1 MHLKK
6 LTLCLLGLSL
16 SACSTHVI
24 KSNALNADQDTP
36 QRAIQGFNALYEYP
50 NFDYRGQFQVHLDRS
65 QKDQNLKSTDSKQL
79 DPAIEKKV
87 NQYLKDQRI
96 KLTDIQKKELYQAI
110 AKQDSNYI
118 SRFAGMGADVVQNIV
133 NDLQIRYDG
142 TVNYRQKMASF
153 NLETQYKKPNLSVEM
168 RIPTVLDMNNYKFYT
183 HIFSIMP
190 YLANSQDQDRYAY
203 YDFSEYKDDIRKVN
217 GKALVELLKQS
228 GATSYLIASPH
239 QIENLAV
246 SSVEKKAG
254 IVEKIRLNTSIEEMF
269 LQGQLYSTVNR
280 QYLMNSVFGL
290 SQSNITKILGPS
302 SDSQASDDA
311 YEAAQEAM
319 KAAEEA
325 VAGITSSDDSA
336 NDAASAMYQLYNAV
350 NRKSHEGLEEE
361 VEAGDASQAA
371 YDAEQA
377 ARAAVEDDED
387 YATADQDQ
395 DQEPDSDDEAVEA
408 AAGSSATKILTEQQC
423 EDLTKVKANPRFGDV
438 EYCQYHYEINVLNGE
453 QQTDKSSSDIVL
465 REKNKTALVSTFN
478 NYAKDQLVDAQQFKQ
493 LWNQHLTEIESSLP
507 APDKR
512 NPLIVDLSLDD
523 KGRAVKADYDVG
535 VDLDSLNRKLNI
547 KMDMQFLN
555 YGNASKI
562 DQSVLK
568 QAKPF
573 KEIFK
578 GSIMQQAVGGIAGSE
593 AKDQQKYLSLSERL
607 EQLAEQ
613 VFEQTGSYE
622 KTYKAVF
629 IAKLTAQKPEL
640 IKQYSAQDL
649 QEIAAIYAYSYSDEE
664 IYNPKGQAL
673 KQIQALQKKH
683 HLEDDHQYDDELGND
698 VDEIV
703 AKVWKAK
710 QSTLEVQGLVKKY
723 KTTEAVF
730 AQYYMQK
737 FEAEN
742 EIEKSQRG
750 EFIKTAKVLAKSYV
764 AFKNNKFSDQVVS
777 TLNVDSTEFIDYD
790 LFKQAYQALSDAK
803 LK

>member
-24 KSNALNADQDTP
+24 KSNALNADQDAP

-50 NFDYRGQFQVHLDRS
+50 NFDYRGQFQVHLDRP

-87 NQYLKDQRI
+87 NQYLKDQKI

-118 SRFAGMGADVVQNIV
+118 SRFVGMGADVVQNIV

-190 YLANSQDQDRYAY
+190 YLANSQDQDKYAY
-203 YDFSEYKDDIRKVN
+203 YDFSKYKDDINKVN
-217 GKALVELLKQS
+217 GKALIELLKQS
-228 GATSYLIASPH
+228 GATSYLIAAPH
-239 QIENLAV
+239 QIQNLAV
-246 SSVEKKAG
+246 SSADKQAG
-254 IVEKIRLNTSIEEMF
+254 IVEKIRLNTSVEEMF

-290 SQSNITKILGPS
+290 NQSNIAKILGPS
-302 SDSQASDDA
+302 SDSQASDEA

-319 KAAEEA
+319 NAADEA
-325 VAGITSSDDSA
+325 LAGITSSDDSA
-336 NDAASAMYQLYNAV
+336 NDASSAMYELYNAV
-350 NRKSHEGLEEE
+350 NRKSHESLEEE

-387 YATADQDQ
+387 DATADQDQ
-395 DQEPDSDDEAVEA
+395 ERDSDDEAVEA
-408 AAGSSATKILTEQQC
+408 AADGNTTKILTEQQC
-423 EDLTKVKANPRFGDV
+423 EDLTKAKVNPRFGDV
-438 EYCQYHYEINVLNGE
+438 EYCQYHYEIDVLKGE
-453 QQTDKSSSDIVL
+453 QQKESSSDTAL

-478 NYAKDQLVDAQQFKQ
+478 GYAKDQLVDAQQFKQ

-512 NPLIVDLSLDD
+512 NPLIVDLSLDN
-523 KGRAVKADYDVG
+523 KGRAVKADYDMG
-535 VDLDSLNRKLNI
+535 LDLDTLNRKLNI

-562 DQSVLK
+562 DQNVLK

-593 AKDQQKYLSLSERL
+593 RSDEQKYLSLDERL

-613 VFEQTGSYE
+613 VFAQTGSYE

-703 AKVWKAK
+703 AKIWKAK
-710 QSTLEVQGLVKKY
+710 QSTLEVQSLVKKY

-764 AFKNNKFSDQVVS
+764 AFKNNKFNDQVVS
-777 TLNVDSTEFIDYD
+777 TLNVDSNEFIDYD

>member
-24 KSNALNADQDTP
+24 KSNALNADQDAP

-50 NFDYRGQFQVHLDRS
+50 NFDYRGQFQVHLDRP

-87 NQYLKDQRI
+87 NQYLKDQKI

-118 SRFAGMGADVVQNIV
+118 SRFVGMGADVVQNIV

-190 YLANSQDQDRYAY
+190 YLANSQDQDKYAY
-203 YDFSEYKDDIRKVN
+203 YDFSKYKDDINKVN
-217 GKALVELLKQS
+217 GKALIELLKQS
-228 GATSYLIASPH
+228 GATSYLIAAPH
-239 QIENLAV
+239 QIQNLAV
-246 SSVEKKAG
+246 SSADKQAG
-254 IVEKIRLNTSIEEMF
+254 IVEKIRLNTSVEEMF

-290 SQSNITKILGPS
+290 NQSNIAKILGPS
-302 SDSQASDDA
+302 SDSQVSDEA

-319 KAAEEA
+319 KAADEA

-336 NDAASAMYQLYNAV
+336 NDASSAMYELYNAV
-350 NRKSHEGLEEE
+350 NRKSHEDLEEE
-361 VEAGDASQAA
+361 VEAGDAA
-371 YDAEQA
+371 QA

-387 YATADQDQ
+387 DATADQDQ
-395 DQEPDSDDEAVEA
+395 ERDSDDEAVEA
-408 AAGSSATKILTEQQC
+408 AADGNTTKILTEQQC
-423 EDLTKVKANPRFGDV
+423 EDLSKAKTNPRFGDV
-438 EYCQYHYEINVLNGE
+438 EYCQYHYEIDVLKGE
-453 QQTDKSSSDIVL
+453 QQKESSSDTAL

-478 NYAKDQLVDAQQFKQ
+478 GYAKDQLVDAQQFKQ

-512 NPLIVDLSLDD
+512 NPLIVDLSLDN
-523 KGRAVKADYDVG
+523 KGRAVKADYDMG
-535 VDLDSLNRKLNI
+535 LDLDTLNRKLNI

-562 DQSVLK
+562 DQNVLK

-593 AKDQQKYLSLSERL
+593 RSDEQKYLSLDERL
-607 EQLAEQ
+607 ALLAEQ
-613 VFEQTGSYE
+613 VFTQTGSYE

-640 IKQYSAQDL
+640 IKQYSVQDL
-649 QEIAAIYAYSYSDEE
+649 QEIAAIYAYAYSDEE

-703 AKVWKAK
+703 AKIWKAK

-764 AFKNNKFSDQVVS
+764 AFKNNKFNDQVVS
-777 TLNVDSTEFIDYD
+777 TLNVDSNEFIDYD

>member
-24 KSNALNADQDTP
+24 KSNALNADQDAP

-50 NFDYRGQFQVHLDRS
+50 NFDYRGQFQVHLDRP

-87 NQYLKDQRI
+87 NQYLKDQKI

-118 SRFAGMGADVVQNIV
+118 SRFVGMGADVVQNIV

-190 YLANSQDQDRYAY
+190 YLANSQDQDKYAY
-203 YDFSEYKDDIRKVN
+203 YDFSKYKDDINKVN
-217 GKALVELLKQS
+217 GKALIELLKQS
-228 GATSYLIASPH
+228 GATSYLIAAPH
-239 QIENLAV
+239 QIQNLAV
-246 SSVEKKAG
+246 SSADKQAG
-254 IVEKIRLNTSIEEMF
+254 IVEKIRLNTSVEEMF

-290 SQSNITKILGPS
+290 NQSNIAKILGPS
-302 SDSQASDDA
+302 SDSQASDEA

-319 KAAEEA
+319 KAADEA

-336 NDAASAMYQLYNAV
+336 NDASSAMYELYNAV
-350 NRKSHEGLEEE
+350 NRKSHEDLEEE
-361 VEAGDASQAA
+361 VEAGDAA
-371 YDAEQA
+371 QA

-387 YATADQDQ
+387 DATADQDQ
-395 DQEPDSDDEAVEA
+395 ERDSDDEAVEA
-408 AAGSSATKILTEQQC
+408 AADGNTTKILTEQQC
-423 EDLTKVKANPRFGDV
+423 EDLSKAKTNPRFGDV
-438 EYCQYHYEINVLNGE
+438 EYCQYHYEIDVLKGE
-453 QQTDKSSSDIVL
+453 QQKESSSDTAL

-478 NYAKDQLVDAQQFKQ
+478 GYAKDQLVDAQQFKQ

-512 NPLIVDLSLDD
+512 NPLIVDLSLDN
-523 KGRAVKADYDVG
+523 KGRAVKADYDMG
-535 VDLDSLNRKLNI
+535 LDLDTLNRKLNI

-562 DQSVLK
+562 DQNVLK

-593 AKDQQKYLSLSERL
+593 RSDEQKYLSLDERL
-607 EQLAEQ
+607 ALLAEQ
-613 VFEQTGSYE
+613 VFTQTGSYE

-640 IKQYSAQDL
+640 IKQYSVQDL
-649 QEIAAIYAYSYSDEE
+649 QEIAAIYAYAYSDEE

-703 AKVWKAK
+703 AKIWKAK

-764 AFKNNKFSDQVVS
+764 AFKNNKFNDQVVS
-777 TLNVDSTEFIDYD
+777 TLNVDSNEFIDYD

>member
-24 KSNALNADQDTP
+24 KSNALNADQDAP

-50 NFDYRGQFQVHLDRS
+50 NFDYRGQFQVHLDRP

-87 NQYLKDQRI
+87 NQYLKDQKI

-118 SRFAGMGADVVQNIV
+118 SRFVGMGADVVQNIV

-190 YLANSQDQDRYAY
+190 YLANSQDQDKYAY
-203 YDFSEYKDDIRKVN
+203 YDFSKYKDDINKVN
-217 GKALVELLKQS
+217 GKALIELLKQS
-228 GATSYLIASPH
+228 GATSYLIAAPH
-239 QIENLAV
+239 QIQNLAV
-246 SSVEKKAG
+246 SSADKQAG
-254 IVEKIRLNTSIEEMF
+254 IVEKIRLNTSVEEMF

-290 SQSNITKILGPS
+290 NQSNIAKILGPS
-302 SDSQASDDA
+302 SDSQVSDEA

-319 KAAEEA
+319 KAADEA
-325 VAGITSSDDSA
+325 LAGITSSDDSA
-336 NDAASAMYQLYNAV
+336 NDASSAMYELYNAV
-350 NRKSHEGLEEE
+350 NRKSHESLEEE

-377 ARAAVEDDED
+377 ARAAVEDDGD
-387 YATADQDQ
+387 DATADQ
-395 DQEPDSDDEAVEA
+395 ERDSENETVEA
-408 AAGSSATKILTEQQC
+408 AADGNTTKILTEQQC
-423 EDLTKVKANPRFGDV
+423 EDLSKAKTNPRFGDV
-438 EYCQYHYEINVLNGE
+438 EYCQYHYEIDVLKGE
-453 QQTDKSSSDIVL
+453 QQKESSSDTAL

-478 NYAKDQLVDAQQFKQ
+478 GYAKDQLVDAQQFKQ

-512 NPLIVDLSLDD
+512 NPLIVDLSLDN
-523 KGRAVKADYDVG
+523 KGRAVKADYDMG
-535 VDLDSLNRKLNI
+535 LDLDTLNRKLNI

-562 DQSVLK
+562 DQNVLK

-578 GSIMQQAVGGIAGSE
+578 GSIMEQAVGGISGSE
-593 AKDQQKYLSLSERL
+593 RSDEQKYLSLDERL
-607 EQLAEQ
+607 EQLAQQ
-613 VFEQTGSYE
+613 VFAQTGSYE

-703 AKVWKAK
+703 AKIWKAQ

>member
-24 KSNALNADQDTP
+24 KSNALNADQDAP

-50 NFDYRGQFQVHLDRS
+50 NFDYRGQFQVHLDRP

-87 NQYLKDQRI
+87 NQYLKDQKI

-118 SRFAGMGADVVQNIV
+118 SRFVGMGADVVQNIV

-190 YLANSQDQDRYAY
+190 YLANSQDQDKYAY
-203 YDFSEYKDDIRKVN
+203 YDFSKYKDDINKVN
-217 GKALVELLKQS
+217 GKALIELLKQS
-228 GATSYLIASPH
+228 GATSYLIAAPH
-239 QIENLAV
+239 QIQNLAV
-246 SSVEKKAG
+246 SSADKQAG
-254 IVEKIRLNTSIEEMF
+254 IVEKIRLNTSVEEMF

-290 SQSNITKILGPS
+290 NQSNIAKILGPS
-302 SDSQASDDA
+302 SDSQASDEA

-319 KAAEEA
+319 KAADEA
-325 VAGITSSDDSA
+325 LAGITSSDDSA
-336 NDAASAMYQLYNAV
+336 NDASSAMYQLYNAV
-350 NRKSHEGLEEE
+350 NRKSHEDLEEE
-361 VEAGDASQAA
+361 VEAGDAA
-371 YDAEQA
+371 QA
-377 ARAAVEDDED
+377 ARAAVEDDGD
-387 YATADQDQ
+387 DATADQDQ
-395 DQEPDSDDEAVEA
+395 ERDSDDEAVETA
-408 AAGSSATKILTEQQC
+408 ADGNTTKILTEQQC
-423 EDLTKVKANPRFGDV
+423 EDLTKAKANPRFGDV
-438 EYCQYHYEINVLNGE
+438 EYCQYHYEIDVLKGE
-453 QQTDKSSSDIVL
+453 QQKESSSDTAL

-478 NYAKDQLVDAQQFKQ
+478 GYAKDQLVDAQQFKQ

-512 NPLIVDLSLDD
+512 NPLIVDLSLDN
-523 KGRAVKADYDVG
+523 KGRAVKADYDMG
-535 VDLDSLNRKLNI
+535 LDLDTLNRKLNI

-562 DQSVLK
+562 DQNVLK

-593 AKDQQKYLSLSERL
+593 RSDEQKYLSLDERL
-607 EQLAEQ
+607 ALLAEQ
-613 VFEQTGSYE
+613 VFTQTGSYE

-698 VDEIV
+698 IDEIV
-703 AKVWKAK
+703 AKIWKAK

-764 AFKNNKFSDQVVS
+764 AFKNNKFNDQVVS

>member
-24 KSNALNADQDTP
+24 KSNALNADQDAP

-50 NFDYRGQFQVHLDRS
+50 NFDYRGQFQVHLDRP

-87 NQYLKDQRI
+87 NQYLKDQKI

-118 SRFAGMGADVVQNIV
+118 SRFVGMGADVVQNIV

-190 YLANSQDQDRYAY
+190 YLANSQDQDKYAY
-203 YDFSEYKDDIRKVN
+203 YDFSKYKDDINKVN
-217 GKALVELLKQS
+217 GKALIELLKQS
-228 GATSYLIASPH
+228 GATSYLIAAPH
-239 QIENLAV
+239 QIQNLAV
-246 SSVEKKAG
+246 SSADKQAG
-254 IVEKIRLNTSIEEMF
+254 IVEKIRLNTSVEEMF

-290 SQSNITKILGPS
+290 NQSNIAKILGPS
-302 SDSQASDDA
+302 SDSQASDEA

-319 KAAEEA
+319 KAADEA
-325 VAGITSSDDSA
+325 LAGITSSDDSA
-336 NDAASAMYQLYNAV
+336 NDASSAMYELYNAV
-350 NRKSHEGLEEE
+350 NRKSHE
-361 VEAGDASQAA
+361 
-371 YDAEQA
+371 
-377 ARAAVEDDED
+377 EDDED
-387 YATADQDQ
+387 DATADQDQ
-395 DQEPDSDDEAVEA
+395 ERDSDDEAVEA
-408 AAGSSATKILTEQQC
+408 AADGNTTKILTEQQC
-423 EDLTKVKANPRFGDV
+423 EDLTKAKANPRFGDV
-438 EYCQYHYEINVLNGE
+438 EYCQYHYEIDVLKGE
-453 QQTDKSSSDIVL
+453 QQKESSSDTAL

-478 NYAKDQLVDAQQFKQ
+478 GYAKDQLVDAQQFKQ

-512 NPLIVDLSLDD
+512 NPLIVDLSLDN
-523 KGRAVKADYDVG
+523 KGRAVKADYDMG
-535 VDLDSLNRKLNI
+535 LDLDTLNRKLNI

-562 DQSVLK
+562 DQNVLK

-578 GSIMQQAVGGIAGSE
+578 GSIMEQAVGGISGSE
-593 AKDQQKYLSLSERL
+593 RSDEQKYLSLDERL
-607 EQLAEQ
+607 ALLAE
-613 VFEQTGSYE
+613 
-622 KTYKAVF
+622 
-629 IAKLTAQKPEL
+629 
-640 IKQYSAQDL
+640 
-649 QEIAAIYAYSYSDEE
+649 
-664 IYNPKGQAL
+664 
-673 KQIQALQKKH
+673 QKKH

-703 AKVWKAK
+703 AKIWKAK

-764 AFKNNKFSDQVVS
+764 AFKNNKFNDQVVS

>member
-24 KSNALNADQDTP
+24 KSNALNADQDAP

-50 NFDYRGQFQVHLDRS
+50 NFDYRGQFQVHLDRP

-87 NQYLKDQRI
+87 NQYLKDQKI

-118 SRFAGMGADVVQNIV
+118 SRFVGMGADVVQNIV

-190 YLANSQDQDRYAY
+190 YLANSQDQDKYAY
-203 YDFSEYKDDIRKVN
+203 YDFSKYKDDINKVN
-217 GKALVELLKQS
+217 GKALIELLKQS
-228 GATSYLIASPH
+228 GATSYLIAAPH
-239 QIENLAV
+239 QIQNLAV
-246 SSVEKKAG
+246 SSADKQAG
-254 IVEKIRLNTSIEEMF
+254 IVEKIRLNTSVEEMF

-290 SQSNITKILGPS
+290 NQSNIAKILGPS
-302 SDSQASDDA
+302 SDSQASDEA

-319 KAAEEA
+319 KAADEA
-325 VAGITSSDDSA
+325 LAGITSSDDSA
-336 NDAASAMYQLYNAV
+336 NDASSAMYELYNAV
-350 NRKSHEGLEEE
+350 NRKSHEDLEEE
-361 VEAGDASQAA
+361 VEAGDAA
-371 YDAEQA
+371 QA

-387 YATADQDQ
+387 DATADQDQ
-395 DQEPDSDDEAVEA
+395 ERDSDDEAVEA
-408 AAGSSATKILTEQQC
+408 AADGNTTKILTEQQC
-423 EDLTKVKANPRFGDV
+423 EDLSKAKTNPRFGDV
-438 EYCQYHYEINVLNGE
+438 EYCQYHYEIDVLKGE
-453 QQTDKSSSDIVL
+453 QQKESSSDTAL

-478 NYAKDQLVDAQQFKQ
+478 GYAKDQLVDAQQFKQ

-512 NPLIVDLSLDD
+512 NPLIVDLSLDN
-523 KGRAVKADYDVG
+523 KGRAVKADYDMG
-535 VDLDSLNRKLNI
+535 LDLDTLNRKLNI

-562 DQSVLK
+562 DQNVLK

-593 AKDQQKYLSLSERL
+593 RSDEQKYLSLDERL

-613 VFEQTGSYE
+613 VFAQTGSYE

-703 AKVWKAK
+703 AKIWKAQ

-764 AFKNNKFSDQVVS
+764 AFKNNKFNDQVVS

>member
-24 KSNALNADQDTP
+24 KSNALNADQDAP

-50 NFDYRGQFQVHLDRS
+50 NFDYRGQFQVHLDRP
-65 QKDQNLKSTDSKQL
+65 QKDQNLKSTNSKQL

-87 NQYLKDQRI
+87 NQYLKDQKI

-118 SRFAGMGADVVQNIV
+118 SRFVGMGADVVQNIV

-190 YLANSQDQDRYAY
+190 YLANSQDQDKYAY
-203 YDFSEYKDDIRKVN
+203 YDFSKYKDDINKVN
-217 GKALVELLKQS
+217 GKALIELLKQS
-228 GATSYLIASPH
+228 GATSYLIAAPH
-239 QIENLAV
+239 QIQNLAV
-246 SSVEKKAG
+246 SSADKQAG
-254 IVEKIRLNTSIEEMF
+254 IVEKIRLNTSVEEMF

-290 SQSNITKILGPS
+290 NQSNIAKILGPS
-302 SDSQASDDA
+302 SDSQASDEA

-319 KAAEEA
+319 KAADEA
-325 VAGITSSDDSA
+325 LAGITSSDDSA
-336 NDAASAMYQLYNAV
+336 NDASSAMYQLYNAV
-350 NRKSHEGLEEE
+350 NRKSHEDLEEE
-361 VEAGDASQAA
+361 VEAGDAA
-371 YDAEQA
+371 QA
-377 ARAAVEDDED
+377 ARAAVEDDGD
-387 YATADQDQ
+387 DATADQDQ
-395 DQEPDSDDEAVEA
+395 ERDSDDEAVETA
-408 AAGSSATKILTEQQC
+408 ADGNTTKILTEQQC
-423 EDLTKVKANPRFGDV
+423 EDLTKAKANPRFGDV
-438 EYCQYHYEINVLNGE
+438 EYCQYHYEIDVLKGE
-453 QQTDKSSSDIVL
+453 QQKESSSDTAL

-478 NYAKDQLVDAQQFKQ
+478 GYAKDQLVDAQQFKQ

-512 NPLIVDLSLDD
+512 NPLIVDLSLDN
-523 KGRAVKADYDVG
+523 KGRAVKADYDMG
-535 VDLDSLNRKLNI
+535 LDLDTLNRKLNI

-555 YGNASKI
+555 YGNASKS
-562 DQSVLK
+562 DQNVLK

-593 AKDQQKYLSLSERL
+593 RSDEQKYLSLDERL
-607 EQLAEQ
+607 ALLAEQ
-613 VFEQTGSYE
+613 VFTQTGSYE

-640 IKQYSAQDL
+640 IKQYSVQDL
-649 QEIAAIYAYSYSDEE
+649 QEIAAIYAYAYSDEE

-703 AKVWKAK
+703 AKIWKAK

-764 AFKNNKFSDQVVS
+764 AFKNNKFNDQVVS

>member
-24 KSNALNADQDTP
+24 KSNALNADQDAP

-50 NFDYRGQFQVHLDRS
+50 NFDYRGQFQVHLDRP
-65 QKDQNLKSTDSKQL
+65 QKDQNLKSADSKQL

-87 NQYLKDQRI
+87 NQYLKDQKI

-118 SRFAGMGADVVQNIV
+118 SRFVGMGADVVQNIV

-190 YLANSQDQDRYAY
+190 YLANSQDQDKYAY
-203 YDFSEYKDDIRKVN
+203 YDFSKYKDNINKVN
-217 GKALVELLKQS
+217 GKALIELLKQS
-228 GATSYLIASPH
+228 GATSYLIAAPH
-239 QIENLAV
+239 QIQNLAV
-246 SSVEKKAG
+246 SSADKQAG
-254 IVEKIRLNTSIEEMF
+254 IVEKIRLNTSVEEMF

-290 SQSNITKILGPS
+290 NQSNIAKILGPS

-319 KAAEEA
+319 KAADEA

-336 NDAASAMYQLYNAV
+336 NDASSAMYQLYNAV
-350 NRKSHEGLEEE
+350 NRKSHEDLEEE
-361 VEAGDASQAA
+361 VEAGDAA
-371 YDAEQA
+371 QA

-387 YATADQDQ
+387 DATAVQ
-395 DQEPDSDDEAVEA
+395 DQELDSENETVEA
-408 AAGSSATKILTEQQC
+408 AADGNTTKILTEQQC
-423 EDLTKVKANPRFGDV
+423 EDLTKAKANPRFGDV
-438 EYCQYHYEINVLNGE
+438 EYCQYHYEIDVLKGE
-453 QQTDKSSSDIVL
+453 QQKESSSDTAL

-478 NYAKDQLVDAQQFKQ
+478 GYAKDQLVDAQQFKQ

-512 NPLIVDLSLDD
+512 NPLIVDLSLDN
-523 KGRAVKADYDVG
+523 KGRAVKADYDMG
-535 VDLDSLNRKLNI
+535 LDLDTLNRKLNI

-562 DQSVLK
+562 DQNVLK

-578 GSIMQQAVGGIAGSE
+578 GSIMEQAVGGISGSE
-593 AKDQQKYLSLSERL
+593 RSDERKYLSLDERL

-613 VFEQTGSYE
+613 VFAQTGSYE

-703 AKVWKAK
+703 AKIWKAK

-764 AFKNNKFSDQVVS
+764 AFKNNKFNDQVVS

>member
-1 MHLKK
+1 M
-6 LTLCLLGLSL
+6 
-16 SACSTHVI
+16 
-24 KSNALNADQDTP
+24 
-36 QRAIQGFNALYEYP
+36 
-50 NFDYRGQFQVHLDRS
+50 
-65 QKDQNLKSTDSKQL
+65 
-79 DPAIEKKV
+79 
-87 NQYLKDQRI
+87 
-96 KLTDIQKKELYQAI
+96 
-110 AKQDSNYI
+110 
-118 SRFAGMGADVVQNIV
+118 
-133 NDLQIRYDG
+133 
-142 TVNYRQKMASF
+142 
-153 NLETQYKKPNLSVEM
+153 
-168 RIPTVLDMNNYKFYT
+168 
-183 HIFSIMP
+183 
-190 YLANSQDQDRYAY
+190 
-203 YDFSEYKDDIRKVN
+203 N
-217 GKALVELLKQS
+217 GKALIELLKQS
-228 GATSYLIASPH
+228 GATSYLIAAPH

-246 SSVEKKAG
+246 SSADKQAG
-254 IVEKIRLNTSIEEMF
+254 IVEKIRLNTSVEEMF

-290 SQSNITKILGPS
+290 NQSNIAKILGPS
-302 SDSQASDDA
+302 SDSQASDEA

-319 KAAEEA
+319 KAADEA
-325 VAGITSSDDSA
+325 LAGITSSDDSA
-336 NDAASAMYQLYNAV
+336 NDASSAMYQLYNAV
-350 NRKSHEGLEEE
+350 NRKSHEDLEEE
-361 VEAGDASQAA
+361 VEAGDAA
-371 YDAEQA
+371 QA

-387 YATADQDQ
+387 DATADQDQ
-395 DQEPDSDDEAVEA
+395 ERDSDDEAVEA
-408 AAGSSATKILTEQQC
+408 AADGNTTKILTEQQC
-423 EDLTKVKANPRFGDV
+423 EDLTKAKANPRFGDV
-438 EYCQYHYEINVLNGE
+438 EYCQYHYEIDVLKGE
-453 QQTDKSSSDIVL
+453 QQKESSSDTAL

-478 NYAKDQLVDAQQFKQ
+478 GYAKDQLVDAQQFKQ

-512 NPLIVDLSLDD
+512 NPLIVDLSLDN
-523 KGRAVKADYDVG
+523 KGRAVKADYDMG
-535 VDLDSLNRKLNI
+535 LDLDTLNRKLNI

-562 DQSVLK
+562 DQNVLK

-578 GSIMQQAVGGIAGSE
+578 GSIMEQAVGGISGSE
-593 AKDQQKYLSLSERL
+593 RSDEQKYLSLDERL

-613 VFEQTGSYE
+613 VFAQTGSYE

-703 AKVWKAK
+703 AKIWKAK
-710 QSTLEVQGLVKKY
+710 QSTLEVQSLVKKY

-764 AFKNNKFSDQVVS
+764 AFKNNKFNDQVVS

>member
-24 KSNALNADQDTP
+24 KSNALNADQDAP

-50 NFDYRGQFQVHLDRS
+50 NFDYRGQFQVHLDRP

-87 NQYLKDQRI
+87 NQYLKDQKI

-118 SRFAGMGADVVQNIV
+118 SRFVGMGADVVQNIV

-190 YLANSQDQDRYAY
+190 YLANSQDQDKYAY
-203 YDFSEYKDDIRKVN
+203 YDFSKYKDDINKVN
-217 GKALVELLKQS
+217 GKALIELLKQS
-228 GATSYLIASPH
+228 GATSYLIAAPH
-239 QIENLAV
+239 QIQNLAV
-246 SSVEKKAG
+246 SSADKQAG
-254 IVEKIRLNTSIEEMF
+254 IVEKIRLNTSVEEMF

-290 SQSNITKILGPS
+290 NQSNIAKILGPS
-302 SDSQASDDA
+302 SDSQASDEA

-319 KAAEEA
+319 KAADEA

-336 NDAASAMYQLYNAV
+336 NDASSAMYELYNAV
-350 NRKSHEGLEEE
+350 NRKSHESLEEE

-377 ARAAVEDDED
+377 ARAAVEDDGD
-387 YATADQDQ
+387 DATADQDQ
-395 DQEPDSDDEAVEA
+395 ERDSDDEAVEA
-408 AAGSSATKILTEQQC
+408 AADGNTTKILTEQQC
-423 EDLTKVKANPRFGDV
+423 EDLTKAKANPRFGDV
-438 EYCQYHYEINVLNGE
+438 EYCQYHYEIDVLKGE
-453 QQTDKSSSDIVL
+453 QQKESSSDTAL

-478 NYAKDQLVDAQQFKQ
+478 GYAKDQLVDAQQFKQ

-512 NPLIVDLSLDD
+512 NPLIVDLSLDN
-523 KGRAVKADYDVG
+523 KGRAVKADYDMG
-535 VDLDSLNRKLNI
+535 LDLDTLNRKLNI

-562 DQSVLK
+562 DQNVLK
-568 QAKPF
+568 QAKSF

-578 GSIMQQAVGGIAGSE
+578 GSIMEQAVGGISGSE
-593 AKDQQKYLSLSERL
+593 RSDEQKYLSLDERL

-613 VFEQTGSYE
+613 VFAQTGSYE

-629 IAKLTAQKPEL
+629 IAKLTTQKPEL

-703 AKVWKAK
+703 AKIWKAK
-710 QSTLEVQGLVKKY
+710 QSTLEVQSLVKKY

>member
-24 KSNALNADQDTP
+24 KSNALNADQDAP

-50 NFDYRGQFQVHLDRS
+50 NFDYRGQFQVHLDRP

-87 NQYLKDQRI
+87 NQYLKDQKI

-118 SRFAGMGADVVQNIV
+118 SRFVGMGADVVQNIV

-190 YLANSQDQDRYAY
+190 YLANSQDQDKYAY
-203 YDFSEYKDDIRKVN
+203 YDFSKYKDDINKVN
-217 GKALVELLKQS
+217 GKALIELLKQS
-228 GATSYLIASPH
+228 GATSYLIAAPH
-239 QIENLAV
+239 QIQNLAV
-246 SSVEKKAG
+246 SSADKQAG
-254 IVEKIRLNTSIEEMF
+254 IVEKIRLNTSVEEMF

-290 SQSNITKILGPS
+290 NQSNIAKILGPS
-302 SDSQASDDA
+302 SDSQASDEA

-319 KAAEEA
+319 KAADEA
-325 VAGITSSDDSA
+325 LAGITSSDDSA
-336 NDAASAMYQLYNAV
+336 NDASSAMYQLYNAV
-350 NRKSHEGLEEE
+350 NRKSHEDLEEE
-361 VEAGDASQAA
+361 VEAGDAA
-371 YDAEQA
+371 QA

-387 YATADQDQ
+387 DATADQDQ
-395 DQEPDSDDEAVEA
+395 ERDSDDEAVEA
-408 AAGSSATKILTEQQC
+408 AADGNTTKILTEQQC
-423 EDLTKVKANPRFGDV
+423 EDLTKAKANPRFGDV
-438 EYCQYHYEINVLNGE
+438 EYCQYHYEIDVLKGE
-453 QQTDKSSSDIVL
+453 QQKESSSDTAL

-478 NYAKDQLVDAQQFKQ
+478 GYAKDQLVDAQQFKQ

-512 NPLIVDLSLDD
+512 NPLIVDLSLDN
-523 KGRAVKADYDVG
+523 KGRAVKADYDMG
-535 VDLDSLNRKLNI
+535 LDLDTLNRKLNI

-562 DQSVLK
+562 DQNVLK

-578 GSIMQQAVGGIAGSE
+578 GSIMEQAVGGISGSE
-593 AKDQQKYLSLSERL
+593 RSDEQKYLSLDERL
-607 EQLAEQ
+607 EQLAQQ
-613 VFEQTGSYE
+613 VFAQTGSYE

-703 AKVWKAK
+703 AKIWKAQ

-764 AFKNNKFSDQVVS
+764 AFKNNKFNDQVVS

>member
-24 KSNALNADQDTP
+24 KSNALNADQDAP

-50 NFDYRGQFQVHLDRS
+50 NFDYRGQFQVHLDRP

-87 NQYLKDQRI
+87 NQYLKDQKI

-118 SRFAGMGADVVQNIV
+118 SRFVGMGADVVQNIV

-190 YLANSQDQDRYAY
+190 YLANSQDQDKYAY
-203 YDFSEYKDDIRKVN
+203 YDFSKYKDDINKVN
-217 GKALVELLKQS
+217 GKALIELLKQS
-228 GATSYLIASPH
+228 GATSYLIAAPH
-239 QIENLAV
+239 QIQNLAV
-246 SSVEKKAG
+246 SSADKQAG
-254 IVEKIRLNTSIEEMF
+254 IVEKIRLNTSVEEMF

-290 SQSNITKILGPS
+290 NQSNIAKILGPS
-302 SDSQASDDA
+302 SDSQASDEA

-319 KAAEEA
+319 KAADEA

-336 NDAASAMYQLYNAV
+336 NDASSAMYELYNAV
-350 NRKSHEGLEEE
+350 NRKSHEDLEEE
-361 VEAGDASQAA
+361 VEAGDAA
-371 YDAEQA
+371 QA

-387 YATADQDQ
+387 DATADQDQ
-395 DQEPDSDDEAVEA
+395 ERDSDDEAVEA
-408 AAGSSATKILTEQQC
+408 AADGNTTKILTEQQC
-423 EDLTKVKANPRFGDV
+423 EDLSKAKTNPRFGDV
-438 EYCQYHYEINVLNGE
+438 EYCQYHYEIDVLKGE
-453 QQTDKSSSDIVL
+453 QQKESSSDTAL

-478 NYAKDQLVDAQQFKQ
+478 GYAKDQLVDAQQFKQ

-512 NPLIVDLSLDD
+512 NPLIVDLSLDN
-523 KGRAVKADYDVG
+523 KGRAVKADYDMG
-535 VDLDSLNRKLNI
+535 LDLDTLNRKLNI

-562 DQSVLK
+562 DQNVLK

-593 AKDQQKYLSLSERL
+593 RSDEQKYLSLDERL

-613 VFEQTGSYE
+613 VFAQTGSYE

-664 IYNPKGQAL
+664 IYNPKGQVL

-703 AKVWKAK
+703 AKIWKAQ

-764 AFKNNKFSDQVVS
+764 AFKNNKFNDQVVS

>member
-24 KSNALNADQDTP
+24 KSNALNADQDAP

-50 NFDYRGQFQVHLDRS
+50 NFDYRGQFQVHLDRP

-87 NQYLKDQRI
+87 NQYLKDQKI

-118 SRFAGMGADVVQNIV
+118 SRFVGMGADVVQNIV

-190 YLANSQDQDRYAY
+190 YLANSQDQDKYAY
-203 YDFSEYKDDIRKVN
+203 YDFSKYKDDINKVN
-217 GKALVELLKQS
+217 GKALIELLKQS
-228 GATSYLIASPH
+228 GATSYLIAAPH
-239 QIENLAV
+239 QIQNLAV
-246 SSVEKKAG
+246 SSADKQAG
-254 IVEKIRLNTSIEEMF
+254 IVEKIRLNTSVEEMF

-290 SQSNITKILGPS
+290 NQSNIAKSLGPS
-302 SDSQASDDA
+302 SDSQASDEA

-319 KAAEEA
+319 NAADEA
-325 VAGITSSDDSA
+325 LAGITSSDDSA
-336 NDAASAMYQLYNAV
+336 NDASSAMYELYNAV
-350 NRKSHEGLEEE
+350 NRKSHESLEEE

-387 YATADQDQ
+387 DATADQDQ
-395 DQEPDSDDEAVEA
+395 ERDSDDEAVEA
-408 AAGSSATKILTEQQC
+408 AADGNTTKILTEQQC
-423 EDLTKVKANPRFGDV
+423 EDLTKAKVNPRFGDV
-438 EYCQYHYEINVLNGE
+438 EYCQYHYEIDVLKGE
-453 QQTDKSSSDIVL
+453 QQKESSSDTAL

-478 NYAKDQLVDAQQFKQ
+478 GYAKDQLVDAQQFKQ

-512 NPLIVDLSLDD
+512 NPLIVDLSLDN
-523 KGRAVKADYDVG
+523 KGRAVKADYDMG
-535 VDLDSLNRKLNI
+535 LDLDTLNRKLNI

-562 DQSVLK
+562 DQNVLK

-593 AKDQQKYLSLSERL
+593 RSDEQKYLSLDERL

-613 VFEQTGSYE
+613 VFAQTGSYE

-703 AKVWKAK
+703 AKIWKAK
-710 QSTLEVQGLVKKY
+710 QSTLEVQSLVKKY

-764 AFKNNKFSDQVVS
+764 AFKNNKFNDQVVS
-777 TLNVDSTEFIDYD
+777 TLNVDSNEFIDYD

>member
-24 KSNALNADQDTP
+24 KSNALNADQDAP

-50 NFDYRGQFQVHLDRS
+50 NFDYRGQFQVHLDRP

-87 NQYLKDQRI
+87 NQYLKDQKI

-118 SRFAGMGADVVQNIV
+118 SRFVGMGADVVQNIV

-190 YLANSQDQDRYAY
+190 YLANSQDQDKYAY
-203 YDFSEYKDDIRKVN
+203 YDFSKYKDDINKVN
-217 GKALVELLKQS
+217 GKALIELLKQS
-228 GATSYLIASPH
+228 GATSYLIAAPH
-239 QIENLAV
+239 QIQNLAV
-246 SSVEKKAG
+246 SSADKQAG
-254 IVEKIRLNTSIEEMF
+254 IVEKIRLNTSVEEMF

-290 SQSNITKILGPS
+290 NQSNIAKILGPS
-302 SDSQASDDA
+302 SDSQASDAA

-319 KAAEEA
+319 KAADEA
-325 VAGITSSDDSA
+325 LAGITSSDDSA
-336 NDAASAMYQLYNAV
+336 NDASSAMYQLYNAV
-350 NRKSHEGLEEE
+350 NRKSHEDLEEE
-361 VEAGDASQAA
+361 VEAGDAA
-371 YDAEQA
+371 QA

-387 YATADQDQ
+387 DATADQDQ
-395 DQEPDSDDEAVEA
+395 ERDSDDEAVEA
-408 AAGSSATKILTEQQC
+408 AADGNTTKILTEQQC
-423 EDLTKVKANPRFGDV
+423 EDLTKAKANPRFGDV
-438 EYCQYHYEINVLNGE
+438 EYCQYHYEIDVLKGE
-453 QQTDKSSSDIVL
+453 QQKESSSDTAL

-478 NYAKDQLVDAQQFKQ
+478 GYAKDQLVDAQQFKQ

-512 NPLIVDLSLDD
+512 NPLIVDLSLDN
-523 KGRAVKADYDVG
+523 KGRAVKADYDMG
-535 VDLDSLNRKLNI
+535 LDLDTLNRKLNI

-562 DQSVLK
+562 DQNVLK

-578 GSIMQQAVGGIAGSE
+578 GSIMEQAVGGISGSE
-593 AKDQQKYLSLSERL
+593 RSDEQKYLSLDERL

-613 VFEQTGSYE
+613 VFAQTGSYE

-703 AKVWKAK
+703 AKIWKAK
-710 QSTLEVQGLVKKY
+710 QSTLEVQSLVKKY

-764 AFKNNKFSDQVVS
+764 AFKNNKFNDQVVS

>member
-24 KSNALNADQDTP
+24 KSNALNADQDAP

-50 NFDYRGQFQVHLDRS
+50 NFDYRGQFQVHLDRP

-87 NQYLKDQRI
+87 NQYLKDQKI

-118 SRFAGMGADVVQNIV
+118 SRFVGMGADVVQNIV

-190 YLANSQDQDRYAY
+190 YLANSQDQDKYAY
-203 YDFSEYKDDIRKVN
+203 YDFSKYKDDINKVN
-217 GKALVELLKQS
+217 GKALIELLKQS
-228 GATSYLIASPH
+228 GATSYLIAAPH
-239 QIENLAV
+239 QIQNLAV
-246 SSVEKKAG
+246 SSADKQAG
-254 IVEKIRLNTSIEEMF
+254 IVEKIRLNTSVEEMF

-290 SQSNITKILGPS
+290 NQSNIAKILGPS
-302 SDSQASDDA
+302 SDSQVSDEA

-319 KAAEEA
+319 KAADEA
-325 VAGITSSDDSA
+325 LAGITSSDDSA
-336 NDAASAMYQLYNAV
+336 NDASSAMYQLYNAV
-350 NRKSHEGLEEE
+350 NRKSHEDLEEE
-361 VEAGDASQAA
+361 VEAGDAA
-371 YDAEQA
+371 QA
-377 ARAAVEDDED
+377 ARAAVEDDGD
-387 YATADQDQ
+387 DATADQDQ
-395 DQEPDSDDEAVEA
+395 ERDSDDEAVEA
-408 AAGSSATKILTEQQC
+408 AADGNTTKILTEQQC
-423 EDLTKVKANPRFGDV
+423 EDLTKAKANPRFGDV
-438 EYCQYHYEINVLNGE
+438 EYCQYHYEIDVLKGE
-453 QQTDKSSSDIVL
+453 QQKESSSDTAL

-478 NYAKDQLVDAQQFKQ
+478 GYAKDQLVDAQQFKQ

-512 NPLIVDLSLDD
+512 NPLIVDLSLDN
-523 KGRAVKADYDVG
+523 KGRAVKADYDMG
-535 VDLDSLNRKLNI
+535 LDLDTLNRKLNI

-562 DQSVLK
+562 DQNVLK

-578 GSIMQQAVGGIAGSE
+578 GSIMQQAVGGISGSE
-593 AKDQQKYLSLSERL
+593 RSDEQKYLSLDERL

-613 VFEQTGSYE
+613 VFAQTGSYE

-703 AKVWKAK
+703 AKIWKAK

>member
-24 KSNALNADQDTP
+24 KSNALNADQDAP

-50 NFDYRGQFQVHLDRS
+50 NFDYRGQFQVHLDRP

-87 NQYLKDQRI
+87 NQYLKDQKI
-96 KLTDIQKKELYQAI
+96 KLTDIQKKELYQAV

-118 SRFAGMGADVVQNIV
+118 SRFVGMGADVVQNIV

-190 YLANSQDQDRYAY
+190 YLANSQDQDKYAY
-203 YDFSEYKDDIRKVN
+203 YDFSKYKDDINKVN
-217 GKALVELLKQS
+217 GKALIELLKQS
-228 GATSYLIASPH
+228 GATSYLIAAPH
-239 QIENLAV
+239 QIQNLAV
-246 SSVEKKAG
+246 SSADKQAG
-254 IVEKIRLNTSIEEMF
+254 IVEKIRLNTSVEEMF

-290 SQSNITKILGPS
+290 NQSNIAKILGPS
-302 SDSQASDDA
+302 SDSQASDEA

-319 KAAEEA
+319 KAADEA
-325 VAGITSSDDSA
+325 LAGITSSDDSA
-336 NDAASAMYQLYNAV
+336 NDASSAMYQLYNAV
-350 NRKSHEGLEEE
+350 NRKSHEDLEEE
-361 VEAGDASQAA
+361 VEAGDAA
-371 YDAEQA
+371 QA
-377 ARAAVEDDED
+377 ARAAVEDDGD
-387 YATADQDQ
+387 DATADQDQ
-395 DQEPDSDDEAVEA
+395 ERDSENETVEA
-408 AAGSSATKILTEQQC
+408 AADGNTTKILTEQQC
-423 EDLTKVKANPRFGDV
+423 EDLTKAKANPRFGDV
-438 EYCQYHYEINVLNGE
+438 EYCQYHYEIDVLKGE
-453 QQTDKSSSDIVL
+453 QQKESSSDTAL

-478 NYAKDQLVDAQQFKQ
+478 GYAKDQLVDAQQFKQ

-512 NPLIVDLSLDD
+512 NPLIVDLSLDN
-523 KGRAVKADYDVG
+523 KGRAVKADYDMG
-535 VDLDSLNRKLNI
+535 LDLDTLNRKLNI
-547 KMDMQFLN
+547 KIDMQFLN

-562 DQSVLK
+562 DQNVLK

-578 GSIMQQAVGGIAGSE
+578 GSIMQQAVGGISGSE
-593 AKDQQKYLSLSERL
+593 RSDEQKYLSLDERL
-607 EQLAEQ
+607 EQLAQQ
-613 VFEQTGSYE
+613 VFAQTGSYE

-703 AKVWKAK
+703 AKIWKAQ

-764 AFKNNKFSDQVVS
+764 AFKNNKFNDQVVS
-777 TLNVDSTEFIDYD
+777 TLNVDSNEFIDYD

>member
-24 KSNALNADQDTP
+24 KSNALNADQDAP

-50 NFDYRGQFQVHLDRS
+50 NFDYRGQFQVHLDRP

-87 NQYLKDQRI
+87 NQYLKDQKI

-118 SRFAGMGADVVQNIV
+118 SRFVGMGADVVQNIV

-190 YLANSQDQDRYAY
+190 YLANSQDQDKYAY
-203 YDFSEYKDDIRKVN
+203 YDFSKYKDDINKVN
-217 GKALVELLKQS
+217 GKALIELLKQS
-228 GATSYLIASPH
+228 GATSYLIAAPH

-246 SSVEKKAG
+246 SSADKQAG
-254 IVEKIRLNTSIEEMF
+254 IVEKIRLNTSVEEMF

-290 SQSNITKILGPS
+290 NQSNIAKILGPS
-302 SDSQASDDA
+302 SDSQASDEA

-319 KAAEEA
+319 KAADEA
-325 VAGITSSDDSA
+325 LAGITSSDDSA
-336 NDAASAMYQLYNAV
+336 NDASSAMYQLYNAV
-350 NRKSHEGLEEE
+350 NRKSHEDLEEE
-361 VEAGDASQAA
+361 VEAGDAA
-371 YDAEQA
+371 QA
-377 ARAAVEDDED
+377 ARAAVEDDGD
-387 YATADQDQ
+387 DATADQDQ
-395 DQEPDSDDEAVEA
+395 ERDSDDEAVEA
-408 AAGSSATKILTEQQC
+408 AADGNTTKILTEQQC
-423 EDLTKVKANPRFGDV
+423 EDLTKAKANPRFGDV
-438 EYCQYHYEINVLNGE
+438 EYCQYHYEIDVLKGE
-453 QQTDKSSSDIVL
+453 QQKESSSDTAL

-478 NYAKDQLVDAQQFKQ
+478 GYAKDQLVDAQQFKQ

-512 NPLIVDLSLDD
+512 NPLIVDLSLDN
-523 KGRAVKADYDVG
+523 KGRAVKADYDMG
-535 VDLDSLNRKLNI
+535 LDLDTLNRKLNI

-562 DQSVLK
+562 DQNVLK

-578 GSIMQQAVGGIAGSE
+578 GSIMEQAVGGISGSE
-593 AKDQQKYLSLSERL
+593 RSDEQKYLSLDERL
-607 EQLAEQ
+607 EQLAQQ
-613 VFEQTGSYE
+613 VFAQTGSYE

-703 AKVWKAK
+703 AKIWKAQ

-764 AFKNNKFSDQVVS
+764 AFKNNKFNDQVVS
-777 TLNVDSTEFIDYD
+777 TLNVDSNEFIDYD

>member
-24 KSNALNADQDTP
+24 KSNALNADQDAP

-50 NFDYRGQFQVHLDRS
+50 NFDYRGQFQVHLDRP

-87 NQYLKDQRI
+87 NQYLKDQKI

-118 SRFAGMGADVVQNIV
+118 SRFVGMGADVVQNIV

-190 YLANSQDQDRYAY
+190 YLANSQDQDKYAY
-203 YDFSEYKDDIRKVN
+203 YDFSKYKDDINKVN
-217 GKALVELLKQS
+217 GKALIELLKQS
-228 GATSYLIASPH
+228 GATSYLIAAPH
-239 QIENLAV
+239 QIQNLAV
-246 SSVEKKAG
+246 SSADKQAG
-254 IVEKIRLNTSIEEMF
+254 IVEKIRLNTSVEEMF

-290 SQSNITKILGPS
+290 NQSNIAKILGPS
-302 SDSQASDDA
+302 SDSQASDEA

-319 KAAEEA
+319 KAADEA
-325 VAGITSSDDSA
+325 LAGITSSDDSA
-336 NDAASAMYQLYNAV
+336 NDASSAMYELYNAV
-350 NRKSHEGLEEE
+350 NRKSHEDLEEE
-361 VEAGDASQAA
+361 VEAGDAA
-371 YDAEQA
+371 QA
-377 ARAAVEDDED
+377 ARAAVEDDGD
-387 YATADQDQ
+387 DATADQDQ
-395 DQEPDSDDEAVEA
+395 ERDSDDEAVEA
-408 AAGSSATKILTEQQC
+408 AADGNTTKILTEQQC
-423 EDLTKVKANPRFGDV
+423 EDLTKAKANPRFGDV
-438 EYCQYHYEINVLNGE
+438 EYCQYHYEIDVLKGE
-453 QQTDKSSSDIVL
+453 QQKESSSDTAL

-478 NYAKDQLVDAQQFKQ
+478 GYAKDQLVDAQQFKQ

-512 NPLIVDLSLDD
+512 NPLIVDLSLDN
-523 KGRAVKADYDVG
+523 KGRAVKADYDMG
-535 VDLDSLNRKLNI
+535 LDLDTLNRKLNI

-562 DQSVLK
+562 DQNVLK

-593 AKDQQKYLSLSERL
+593 RSDEQKYLSLDERL
-607 EQLAEQ
+607 EQLAQQ
-613 VFEQTGSYE
+613 VFAQTGSYE

-703 AKVWKAK
+703 AKIWKAK

-764 AFKNNKFSDQVVS
+764 AFKNNKFNDQVVS

>member
-24 KSNALNADQDTP
+24 KSNALNADQDAP

-50 NFDYRGQFQVHLDRS
+50 NFDYRGQFQVHLDRP

-87 NQYLKDQRI
+87 NQYLKDQKI

-118 SRFAGMGADVVQNIV
+118 SRFVGMGADVVQNIV

-190 YLANSQDQDRYAY
+190 YLANSQDQDKYAY
-203 YDFSEYKDDIRKVN
+203 YDFSKYKDDINKVN
-217 GKALVELLKQS
+217 GKALIELLKQS
-228 GATSYLIASPH
+228 GATSYLIAAPH
-239 QIENLAV
+239 QIQNLAV
-246 SSVEKKAG
+246 SSADKQAG
-254 IVEKIRLNTSIEEMF
+254 IVEKIRLNTSVEEMF

-290 SQSNITKILGPS
+290 NQSNIAKILGPS
-302 SDSQASDDA
+302 SDSQASDEA

-319 KAAEEA
+319 KAADEA
-325 VAGITSSDDSA
+325 LAGITSSDDSA
-336 NDAASAMYQLYNAV
+336 NDASSAMYELYNAV
-350 NRKSHEGLEEE
+350 NRKSHESLEEE

-387 YATADQDQ
+387 DATADQDQ
-395 DQEPDSDDEAVEA
+395 ERDSENETVEA
-408 AAGSSATKILTEQQC
+408 AADGNTTKILTEQQC
-423 EDLTKVKANPRFGDV
+423 EDLTKAKANPRFGDV
-438 EYCQYHYEINVLNGE
+438 EYCQYHYEIDVLKGE
-453 QQTDKSSSDIVL
+453 QQKESSSDTAL

-478 NYAKDQLVDAQQFKQ
+478 GYAKDQLVDAQQFKQ

-512 NPLIVDLSLDD
+512 NPLIVDLSLDN
-523 KGRAVKADYDVG
+523 KGRAVKADYDMG
-535 VDLDSLNRKLNI
+535 LDLDTLNRKLNI

-562 DQSVLK
+562 DQNVLK

-593 AKDQQKYLSLSERL
+593 RSDEQKYLSLDERL

-613 VFEQTGSYE
+613 VFAQTGSYE

-703 AKVWKAK
+703 AKIWKAK
-710 QSTLEVQGLVKKY
+710 QSTLEVQSLVKKY

-764 AFKNNKFSDQVVS
+764 AFKNNKFNDQVVS
-777 TLNVDSTEFIDYD
+777 TLNVDSNEFIDYD

>member
-24 KSNALNADQDTP
+24 KSNALNADQDAP

-50 NFDYRGQFQVHLDRS
+50 NFDYRGQFQVHLDRP

-87 NQYLKDQRI
+87 NQYLKDQKI

-118 SRFAGMGADVVQNIV
+118 SRFVGMGADVVQNIV

-190 YLANSQDQDRYAY
+190 YLANSQDQDKYAY
-203 YDFSEYKDDIRKVN
+203 YDFSKYKDDINKVN
-217 GKALVELLKQS
+217 GKALIELLKQS
-228 GATSYLIASPH
+228 GATSYLIAAPH
-239 QIENLAV
+239 QIQNLAV
-246 SSVEKKAG
+246 SSADKQAG
-254 IVEKIRLNTSIEEMF
+254 IVEKIRLNTSVEEMF

-290 SQSNITKILGPS
+290 NQSNIAKILGPS
-302 SDSQASDDA
+302 SDSQASDEA

-319 KAAEEA
+319 KAADEA
-325 VAGITSSDDSA
+325 LAGITSSDDSA
-336 NDAASAMYQLYNAV
+336 NDASSAMYQLYNAV
-350 NRKSHEGLEEE
+350 NRKSHEDLEEE
-361 VEAGDASQAA
+361 VEAGDAA
-371 YDAEQA
+371 QA

-387 YATADQDQ
+387 DATADQDQ
-395 DQEPDSDDEAVEA
+395 ERDSDDEAVEA
-408 AAGSSATKILTEQQC
+408 AADGNTTKILTEQQC
-423 EDLTKVKANPRFGDV
+423 EDLTKAKANPRFGDV
-438 EYCQYHYEINVLNGE
+438 EFCQYHYEIDVLKGE
-453 QQTDKSSSDIVL
+453 QQKESSSDTAL

-478 NYAKDQLVDAQQFKQ
+478 GYAKDQLVDAQQFKQ

-512 NPLIVDLSLDD
+512 NPLIVDLSLDN
-523 KGRAVKADYDVG
+523 KGRAVKADYDMG
-535 VDLDSLNRKLNI
+535 LDLDTLNRKLNI

-562 DQSVLK
+562 DQNVLK

-593 AKDQQKYLSLSERL
+593 RSDEQKYLSLDERL

-613 VFEQTGSYE
+613 VFAQTGSYE

-703 AKVWKAK
+703 AKIWKAK
-710 QSTLEVQGLVKKY
+710 QSTLEVQSLVKKY